1 MDAGC
6 RLNGSVLGWKG
17 QGRAGKCF
25 SGSQHCAVLHGSGA
39 NGCSAIWFGAKLWK
53 GRCGLVT
60 RNGLVGYCAD
70 LCGSIVEPPMI

>member
-17 QGRAGKCF
+17 QGRAGEVF
-25 SGSQHCAVLHGSGA
+25 QGA
-39 NGCSAIWFGAKLWK
+39 SIARCYMGRGQTAASAIWFGAKLWK